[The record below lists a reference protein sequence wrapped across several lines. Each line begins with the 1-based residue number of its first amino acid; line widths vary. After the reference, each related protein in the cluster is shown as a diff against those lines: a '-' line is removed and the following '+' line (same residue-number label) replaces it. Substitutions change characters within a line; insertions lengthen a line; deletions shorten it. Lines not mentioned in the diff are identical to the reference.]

1 MGARYKSSYNPRY
14 SLFIRITSHHE
25 IFGGAYRDRTDDLL
39 NAIIP
44 NLSRASYSWK
54 KYPAFL
60 TAEDHQIFSAL
71 EVFHRR
77 FGQVLHEAR
86 LLFIRQWKMYVSPR
100 FRHKTI
106 TARREVKGTS
116 VREK

>member
-1 MGARYKSSYNPRY
+1 VESAGLVQHPSATRLRPERVGARYKSSYNPRY

-25 IFGGAYRDRTDDLL
+25 IFGGTYRDRSDDLL

-44 NLSRASYSWK
+44 NLFWASYSWK

-71 EVFHRR
+71 EV
-77 FGQVLHEAR
+77 L
-86 LLFIRQWKMYVSPR
+86 S
-100 FRHKTI
+100 
-106 TARREVKGTS
+106 
-116 VREK
+116 